1 MPLFSVRIQ
10 QYSWAMSPQSQV
22 VRNIPPYS
30 TMAMSKTQMLQIGRD
45 FVNILCIG
53 VSKGTFHFLCGL
65 KVIKSLTS
73 LRTEQS
79 FNPILSIKKT
89 SLQRHTFSVLAHLNQ
104 RFYGSLQ
111 DGCLSVIVSALLI
124 RCDSFNIFPQT

>member
-1 MPLFSVRIQ
+1 MGYVTSKPGSKE
-10 QYSWAMSPQSQV
+10 
-22 VRNIPPYS
+22 YS
-30 TMAMSKTQMLQIGRD
+30 TLLNDGNVKDIDATDRKRFCEYIMYRGLKRY
-45 FVNILCIG
+45 
-53 VSKGTFHFLCGL
+53 FHFLCGL

-104 RFYGSLQ
+104 RFYGSL
-111 DGCLSVIVSALLI
+111 
-124 RCDSFNIFPQT
+124 